1 MRVVWHGII
10 LESLVISANHDRSSN
25 MSGHSHWATIRRKK
39 GAADAKRGQIYTRLA
54 REIVLAAREGGGDA
68 DSNPALALAIDRARA
83 QNMPKDN
90 IERAIKRGTGES
102 RDGAA
107 LEQIFY
113 EGYGPHGIALMVE
126 VVTDNRNRAVAEV
139 RHQLTRGGGNMAEA
153 GSVSW
158 QFNRVASFSFE
169 IAENNPDK
177 IFELAVEAGADDVIF
192 EKDTVEIVGPVE
204 SFKSISEA
212 LKRARISPDEAG
224 LRMAA
229 TNEIELEDDQVL
241 QILKLVEAL
250 EELDDVQNVYHNLK
264 VPDSIWAQ
272 LEEA

>member
-1 MRVVWHGII
+1 
-10 LESLVISANHDRSSN
+10 

-54 REIVLAAREGGGDA
+54 REITLAAREGGGDP
-68 DSNPALALAIDRARA
+68 DTNPALALAIERARA

-102 RDGAA
+102 KEGAS
-107 LEQIFY
+107 LEQVYY
-113 EGYGPHGIALMVE
+113 EGYAPHGVAMMIE

-139 RHQLTRGGGNMAEA
+139 RHQLTRAGGNMAEA

-169 IAENNPDK
+169 LGDRNPDD

-192 EKDTVEIVGPVE
+192 DKDTVEIIGPVE

-212 LKRARISPDEAG
+212 LKKAKIQPDEAG

-229 TNEIELEDDQVL
+229 TNEIELDHEQALQVL
-241 QILKLVEAL
+241 RLVEAL
-250 EELDDVQNVYHNLK
+250 EDLDDVQNVYHNLK
-264 VPDSIWAQ
+264 VPDTVWAQ